1 MEGGVRRDQ
10 WGYEVTTYSDACISA
25 INDYYHQVLI
35 YGRER
40 FVILKATEND
50 KDCVLANIL
59 AAHFLSSSYPSLAP
73 SYLHAAK
80 SRLWAILFVR
90 RNKLPRTRK
99 RFSMCENRDDDVAL
113 ELHFK

>member
-80 SRLWAILFVR
+80 SRLEQATSYEKAVF
-90 RNKLPRTRK
+90 
-99 RFSMCENRDDDVAL
+99 DV
-113 ELHFK
+113 